1 MSKQEAQRAKPVI
14 LVFVRHYLP
23 GFRSGGP
30 VRSVSNLVRALAGE
44 YDFRIVCLNRD
55 HGVRAPYPGVAPC
68 QWTQLGKAHV
78 YYASDQEAGFALC
91 RRMVREIRPDM
102 IYQNSLLDREFS
114 MKPFLAAGRGRA
126 IPVLLAPRG
135 ELSPGAL
142 GLKVK
147 RKRLFLFLVKASG
160 YYANVN
166 WHASSVAENEL
177 IRQVFAPPTSRV
189 FLASNLPEMPHGSVL
204 RTQAKQAGALKTVL
218 AARISPMKNTLAAIR
233 MVGQLEGE
241 VELDLWGPLEDREYW
256 AACQQQMLLCRPN
269 VKVRYR
275 GEVAHEQLHVL
286 LHGYDVMLLPTL
298 GENFGHSIIEALSA
312 GLPVVISDRTPWQ
325 GLMDVGVGA
334 DVPLDNEPE
343 FVRQLERFRDMSESE
358 MQDVRAACGRY
369 VAAWHA
375 DNANLDAYRKM
386 FDAVIASRTT
396 SCK

>member
-1 MSKQEAQRAKPVI
+1 
-14 LVFVRHYLP
+14 
-23 GFRSGGP
+23 
-30 VRSVSNLVRALAGE
+30 
-44 YDFRIVCLNRD
+44 
-55 HGVRAPYPGVAPC
+55 
-68 QWTQLGKAHV
+68 
-78 YYASDQEAGFALC
+78 
-91 RRMVREIRPDM
+91 
-102 IYQNSLLDREFS
+102 
-114 MKPFLAAGRGRA
+114 
-126 IPVLLAPRG
+126 
-135 ELSPGAL
+135 
-142 GLKVK
+142 
-147 RKRLFLFLVKASG
+147 
-160 YYANVN
+160 
-166 WHASSVAENEL
+166 
-177 IRQVFAPPTSRV
+177 
-189 FLASNLPEMPHGSVL
+189 MPQGSVL

-241 VELDLWGPLEDREYW
+241 VELDLWGPLEDRGYW
-256 AACQQQMLLCRPN
+256 ADCQQQMLLCRPN

-275 GEVAHEQLHVL
+275 GEVAHEHLHVL